1 MQPAAKTLASGLLM
15 VDARCE
21 PKIVELVRTKYG
33 STDRTNEIAGE
44 WIYLA
49 PVAAPD
55 TQG

>member
-1 MQPAAKTLASGLLM
+1 M